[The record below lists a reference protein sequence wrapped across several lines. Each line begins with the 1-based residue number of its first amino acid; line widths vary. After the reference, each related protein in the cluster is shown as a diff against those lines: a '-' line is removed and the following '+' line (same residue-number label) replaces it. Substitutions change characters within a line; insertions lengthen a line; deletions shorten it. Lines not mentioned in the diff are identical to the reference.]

1 MPKLDAIKPTDWR
14 TVLYL
19 QGVESDLLGTDTSYY
34 YTELANEWRK
44 LYDIAGNPQGFR
56 ESVKACP
63 TDIDFF
69 LDLIDATDKD
79 PNIADNYVGFFN
91 DIIYECFSSDEKFP
105 KFSGFVGGD
114 FCQNMYVRYIKKY
127 ILCG

>member
-1 MPKLDAIKPTDWR
+1 MR
-14 TVLYL
+14 Y
-19 QGVESDLLGTDTSYY
+19 DTLTLVDNSGK
-34 YTELANEWRK
+34 YTELLSLYNSWHLRTMFMSVGNTNVEEWFQLLDYCKNNK
-44 LYDIAGNPQGFR
+44 LETAM
-56 ESVKACP
+56 
-63 TDIDFF
+63 FF

-91 DIIYECFSSDEKFP
+91 DIIYECFSSDKKFP